1 MGDLLKTGLA
11 WLEAQRKA
19 HMASPVVYRRGDS
32 EVEVQATIGKTD
44 FEVDDGYGFRVQA
57 HVTDFLI
64 ATADLILV
72 GGQTLPEP
80 GDRIKVAEGDETV
93 VYEVMALAGQP
104 HYRFSDPYRRTLRI
118 HTKLVDTEVSE

>member
-19 HMASPVVYRRGDS
+19 HMASPVTYCRADD
-32 EVEVQATIGKTD
+32 EVEVQATIGKTN

-64 ATADLILV
+64 AAADLVLD
-72 GGQTLPEP
+72 GQAVLPEP
-80 GDRIKVAEGDETV
+80 GDRIAVATDDETV

-118 HTKLVDTEVSE
+118 HTKLVDTEQT